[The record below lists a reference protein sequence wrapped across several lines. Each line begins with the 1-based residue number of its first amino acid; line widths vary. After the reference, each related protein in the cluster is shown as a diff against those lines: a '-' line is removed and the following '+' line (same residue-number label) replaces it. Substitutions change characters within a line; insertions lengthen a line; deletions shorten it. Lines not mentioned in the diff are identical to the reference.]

1 MTGFRKSTIFLAL
14 LGVAGLAAQAKKPIP
29 SNSSVDKASEVI
41 DNIIN
46 TKDTVQPVKREETNT
61 STTTTTT
68 TTTTVKPATTST
80 SPASTSTTTTAPTST
95 TTVKPAAASTAPSS
109 TAPASTSTAPAT
121 SSPTAVPASIQPS
134 GKSALFVNSKQTF
147 ELLPVD
153 DLSSVDYVEY
163 KINDG
168 DYVKY
173 TGPITLGKEG
183 PATIAYRAIDKV
195 GNRENTQVLSVIVDN
210 TPPTAALKPVEA
222 LFTDAK
228 GTLYASNKNTYAIT
242 AEDGAAGVK
251 EISYNVDNE
260 PKQKYSGQPL
270 KLEKPGF
277 HVINYFATD
286 NAGNSSPESSFLV
299 NVDGVKPNVDIT
311 ESIPFVKVNEKTFAR
326 KDTTFKVTAKDGE
339 SGISKIL
346 VKIDGAAEFTPYV
359 EDIVFTTSGEH
370 SIEAKA
376 IDNVGNESDVKKV
389 VFLYDIKAPITTIK
403 AVSN

>member
-68 TTTTVKPATTST
+68 TTTTVKPA
-80 SPASTSTTTTAPTST
+80 STSTTTTAPATTT
-95 TTVKPAAASTAPSS
+95 TTVKPATTSTAPSS
-109 TAPASTSTAPAT
+109 TTPASTSTAPAT
-121 SSPTAVPASIQPS
+121 SSPAVVPASVQPS

-153 DLSSVDYVEY
+153 DLSSVDFVEY

-242 AEDGAAGVK
+242 AEDGSAGVK

-260 PKQKYSGQPL
+260 AKQKYSGQPL

-286 NAGNSSPESSFLV
+286 NAGNSSAESSFLV

-326 KDTTFKVTAKDGE
+326 KDTTFKITAKDGE
-339 SGISKIL
+339 SGIAKIL

-359 EDIVFTTSGEH
+359 EDIAFTTSGEH

>member
-68 TTTTVKPATTST
+68 TTTTTVKPATTST

-95 TTVKPAAASTAPSS
+95 TTVKPATTSTAPSS

-183 PATIAYRAIDKV
+183 PAT
-195 GNRENTQVLSVIVDN
+195 
-210 TPPTAALKPVEA
+210 
-222 LFTDAK
+222 
-228 GTLYASNKNTYAIT
+228 
-242 AEDGAAGVK
+242 
-251 EISYNVDNE
+251 
-260 PKQKYSGQPL
+260 
-270 KLEKPGF
+270 
-277 HVINYFATD
+277 
-286 NAGNSSPESSFLV
+286 
-299 NVDGVKPNVDIT
+299 
-311 ESIPFVKVNEKTFAR
+311 
-326 KDTTFKVTAKDGE
+326 
-339 SGISKIL
+339 
-346 VKIDGAAEFTPYV
+346 
-359 EDIVFTTSGEH
+359 
-370 SIEAKA
+370 
-376 IDNVGNESDVKKV
+376 
-389 VFLYDIKAPITTIK
+389 
-403 AVSN
+403 